1 MKIKILSL
9 ILLLVLSLSSKAEWE
24 KLEETP
30 TAVIY
35 IDHER
40 IAKNAQ
46 FPTVWMLSDFKE
58 KNKRGVLS
66 TQVLNE
72 FNCEDKM
79 RRTIA
84 FTSHKE
90 NMAGGKAIFKSLA
103 AGNWH
108 AINEDSVAYKMMHL
122 ACEP

>member
-1 MKIKILSL
+1 MIKFFAL
-9 ILLLVLSLSSKAEWE
+9 ILLFVLPLAAKSEWE

-30 TAVIY
+30 SAVIY
-35 IDHER
+35 IDHDR
-40 IAKNAQ
+40 ISKNAQ

-72 FNCEDKM
+72 FNCEEKM

-90 NMAGGKAIFKSLA
+90 NMAGGKAIFKSLL
-103 AGNWH
+103 AGKWH
-108 AINEDSVAYKMMHL
+108 PINHDSVAYKMMHL
-122 ACEP
+122 ACES